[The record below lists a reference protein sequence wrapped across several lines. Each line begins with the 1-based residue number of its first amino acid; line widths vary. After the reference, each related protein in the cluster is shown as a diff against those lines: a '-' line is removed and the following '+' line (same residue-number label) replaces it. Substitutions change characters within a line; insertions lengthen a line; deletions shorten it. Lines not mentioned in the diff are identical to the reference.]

1 MTTLI
6 KIDGDYTEWIRNL
19 IYVISKALCQVLMI
33 LKKSYF
39 CKKMMRDSFDI
50 KKWIEN
56 PDELLVIAGPCSV
69 ESREQ
74 FFDTAA
80 KLSELHQIKI
90 LRGGIW
96 KPRTRPNGFEGIGE
110 DGLKW
115 MKEFSEDSGLPFMTE
130 VATPEHVE
138 LALNYNIDA
147 LWIGARTVA
156 NPFSVQQLA
165 DALRGTDMPIF
176 IKNPIAADLKLWIG
190 AFERLSA
197 SGLRHLVAI
206 HRGFQDTNAAPFR
219 NNPRWELPIELHRQN
234 PNIPIITDIS
244 HICGCR
250 DILQKTAQ
258 KALDLA
264 TNGLMIESH
273 CKPERALTDAEQQ
286 ITPEDLKSMLDK
298 LVIHKSK
305 SPNADVLLQELRSR
319 IDSIDDEL
327 LNLLA
332 QRSEISSKIGIIKK
346 ENNLT
351 VLQLDRWNSIL
362 SNHIEKGNSIGLNEN
377 LVKDIFELIHKD
389 SIDRQL

>member
-1 MTTLI
+1 
-6 KIDGDYTEWIRNL
+6 
-19 IYVISKALCQVLMI
+19 
-33 LKKSYF
+33 
-39 CKKMMRDSFDI
+39 MRLSFDI

-56 PDELLVIAGPCSV
+56 PDELLLIAGPCSV
-69 ESREQ
+69 ESKEQ
-74 FFDTAA
+74 IFNTAE
-80 KLSELHQIKI
+80 KLSELHQVKV

-110 DGLKW
+110 EGLPW
-115 MKEFSEDSGLPFMTE
+115 MQEISQKTGLPFMTE

-138 LALNYNIDA
+138 LALKYNVDA

-165 DALRGTDMPIF
+165 DALQGTDIPIF
-176 IKNPIAADLKLWIG
+176 IKNPIAADIKLWLG
-190 AFERLSA
+190 AFERFYS

-206 HRGFQDTNAAPFR
+206 HRGFQDVNAAPYR
-219 NNPRWELPIELHRQN
+219 NNPRWEIPIELRRKN
-234 PNIPIITDIS
+234 PEIPIITDIS

-250 DILQKTAQ
+250 NILQQTAQ

-273 CKPERALTDAEQQ
+273 CNPDSALTDAEQQ
-286 ITPEDLKSMLDK
+286 ITPDNLKSMLSE
-298 LVIHKSK
+298 LIIHKSK
-305 SPNADVLLQELRSR
+305 SNNADFLLQELRTQ
-319 IDSIDDEL
+319 IDNIDDEL
-327 LNLLA
+327 LKLLA
-332 QRSEISSKIGIIKK
+332 RRSEISSKIGVIKK

-362 SNHIEKGNSIGLNEN
+362 SNHIERGKKLGLKEE
-377 LVKDIFELIHKD
+377 LVKEIYELIHKD

>member
-1 MTTLI
+1 
-6 KIDGDYTEWIRNL
+6 
-19 IYVISKALCQVLMI
+19 
-33 LKKSYF
+33 
-39 CKKMMRDSFDI
+39 MMRDSFDI
-50 KKWIEN
+50 KGWIEN
-56 PDELLVIAGPCSV
+56 PDEPLVIAGPCSV

-74 FFDTAA
+74 LFDTAT
-80 KLSELHQIKI
+80 KLSELRHVKI

-115 MKEFSEDSGLPFMTE
+115 MKEFSDNYGLPFMTE

-138 LALNYNIDA
+138 LTLKYGIDA
-147 LWIGARTVA
+147 LWIGARTTA
-156 NPFSVQQLA
+156 NPFSMQQLA
-165 DALRGTDMPIF
+165 DALHGVDIPVF
-176 IKNPIAADLKLWIG
+176 VKNPIAPDLKLWIG
-190 AFERLSA
+190 AFERLAS

-234 PNIPIITDIS
+234 ADIPIITDIS

-273 CKPERALTDAEQQ
+273 CEPEKALTDAEQQ
-286 ITPEDLKSMLDK
+286 ITPDDLKSMLDN

-346 ENNLT
+346 EHNLT

-362 SNHIEKGNSIGLNEN
+362 SNHIEKGKSIGLNEN

>member
-1 MTTLI
+1 
-6 KIDGDYTEWIRNL
+6 
-19 IYVISKALCQVLMI
+19 
-33 LKKSYF
+33 
-39 CKKMMRDSFDI
+39 MMRDSFDI

-56 PDELLVIAGPCSV
+56 PDELMVIAGPCSV
-69 ESREQ
+69 ESKEQ
-74 FFDTAA
+74 FFDTAK
-80 KLSELHQIKI
+80 KLSELHQVKV

-110 DGLKW
+110 EGLPW
-115 MKEFSEDSGLPFMTE
+115 MRDISQETGLPFMTE

-138 LALNYNIDA
+138 LALKYNVDA

-165 DALRGTDMPIF
+165 DALQGTDIPIF
-176 IKNPIAADLKLWIG
+176 IKNPIAADIKLWLG
-190 AFERLSA
+190 AFERFYS

-206 HRGFQDTNAAPFR
+206 HRGFQDVNAAPYR
-219 NNPRWELPIELHRQN
+219 NNPRWEIPIELRRKN
-234 PNIPIITDIS
+234 PEIPIITDIS

-250 DILQKTAQ
+250 NILQQTAQ

-273 CKPERALTDAEQQ
+273 CNPDCALTDAEQQ
-286 ITPEDLKSMLDK
+286 ITPDNLKSLLSD
-298 LVIHKSK
+298 LIIHKSK
-305 SPNADVLLQELRSR
+305 SNNADFLLQELRTQ
-319 IDSIDDEL
+319 IDNIDDEL
-327 LNLLA
+327 LKLLA
-332 QRSEISSKIGIIKK
+332 RRSEISSKIGVIKK

-362 SNHIEKGNSIGLNEN
+362 SKHIERGKELGLKEE
-377 LVKDIFELIHKD
+377 LVKEVYELIHKD